1 MAKLKISELPAA
13 TSTLA
18 SDLMYIVQS
27 NTSKSITIPTL
38 LGNIKTNV
46 NITGTVTANTFRLPN
61 YTSVQANAL
70 LSANG
75 DIIYNVTAS
84 KVQVYANGVWVS
96 LH

>member
-18 SDLMYIVQS
+18 SDLLYIVQS

-46 NITGTVTANTFRLPN
+46 NVVGTVTANTFRLPN
-61 YTSVQANAL
+61 YTSTQANAL
-70 LSANG
+70 PSANG